1 LSVLAGGTMTKTNP
15 TFIRVHAWLPIIAL
29 SVAASCA
36 SSGQQTK
43 STQPGGE
50 TVVHLDMDPIKI
62 EATNDADGLHI
73 DAYDAPELFEHAG
86 KALSDSRFDDAAKEY
101 GKLLKS
107 FPESPYARPALYNL
121 GLTQIGKKEY
131 SAAIDSFKTL
141 IEKYPNH
148 ADAKDS
154 LFQLGACYA
163 EQGNWPSSA
172 EVFARLLER
181 KDLNSDDRIE
191 AISRRGFAQFNLN
204 DLDTAEKTF
213 RAAMAYKQTIES
225 EERLSTDFYLAFSQY
240 HLGQIFHQ
248 RFRKAALRLPEA
260 QLDKD
265 LEEKAHLLLTAQRA
279 YIDTIKF
286 GNPGWASAAGF
297 QVGSLYEELFD
308 AFMSVPVPQD
318 LDAEAR
324 TIYKEELH
332 KKIRILLEKS
342 LRWQRE
348 NLLMIERLG
357 VSSDWADKSKL
368 AYAKLLKLLD
378 PSLPG
383 PSEDIPGGR
392 SPSPGPSTIP
402 PPVPQA
408 PIRGGEAPKDS
419 SPSDGSAL
427 RRHVL

>member
-1 LSVLAGGTMTKTNP
+1 MTKTSKKSIH
-15 TFIRVHAWLPIIAL
+15 TRSCLPLIAFGF
-29 SVAASCA
+29 AAACA
-36 SSGQQTK
+36 STGQQTK
-43 STQPGGE
+43 SAQPGGE
-50 TVVHLDMDPIKI
+50 PVVHLDMDPIKI
-62 EATNDADGLHI
+62 EATTAADGIRI

-86 KALSDSRFDDAAKEY
+86 KALSENRFDDASKLY
-101 GKLLKS
+101 GKLIKN
-107 FPESPYARPALYNL
+107 FPDSAYARPALYNL
-121 GLTQIGKKEY
+121 GLAQIGKK
-131 SAAIDSFKTL
+131 AWPVAIDSFKGL
-141 IEKYPNH
+141 IEKYPSH
-148 ADAKDS
+148 VDAKDS
-154 LFQLGACYA
+154 MFQLGACYA
-163 EQGNWPSSA
+163 EQNNWPASA
-172 EVFARLLER
+172 EVFARLLDR
-181 KDLNSDDRIE
+181 SDLSADDRIE
-191 AISRRGFAQFNLN
+191 AIARRGFAQFNLN

-213 RAAMAYKQTIES
+213 RAAMAFKQKIEA

-240 HLGQIFHQ
+240 HLGQIFHL

-286 GNPGWASAAGF
+286 GNPAWASAAGF

-308 AFMSVPVPQD
+308 AFVSVPVPSQ

-324 TIYKEELH
+324 TIYQEELH

-357 VSSDWADKSKL
+357 VTTDWAEKSKL
-368 AYAKLLKLLD
+368 AYSKILRLLD
-378 PSLPG
+378 PKLPG
-383 PSEDIPGGR
+383 ANEEIPAGR
-392 SPSPGPSTIP
+392 QPAEAPGPAAPP

-408 PIRGGEAPKDS
+408 PFRGGESPKESAPSEGDT
-419 SPSDGSAL
+419 L

>member
-1 LSVLAGGTMTKTNP
+1 MTKTNMKSIHGHACLP
-15 TFIRVHAWLPIIAL
+15 LFIVGF
-29 SVAASCA
+29 AAACA
-36 SSGQQTK
+36 STGQRAK
-43 STQPGGE
+43 PAQPGGE
-50 TVVHLDMDPIKI
+50 PVVHLDMDPIKI
-62 EATNDADGLHI
+62 EATTEADGI
-73 DAYDAPELFEHAG
+73 RIEAFDAPELFEQGG
-86 KALSDSRFDDAAKEY
+86 KALSENRFDDAARLY
-101 GKLLKS
+101 GKLFKS
-107 FPESPYARPALYNL
+107 FPDSSYARPALYNL
-121 GLTQIGKKEY
+121 GLTHIGKKNWA
-131 SAAIDSFKTL
+131 AAIDSFNVL
-141 IEKYPNH
+141 IEKYPGH
-148 ADAKDS
+148 LDAKDS

-163 EQGNWPSSA
+163 EQNNWPASA
-172 EVFARLLER
+172 EVFARVLER
-181 KDLNSDDRIE
+181 GDLNADDRIE
-191 AISRRGFAQFNLN
+191 AIARRGFAQFNLN

-213 RAAMAYKQTIES
+213 RAAMVFKQKIET

-240 HLGQIFHQ
+240 HLGQILHL

-286 GNPGWASAAGF
+286 GNPAWASAAGF

-308 AFMSVPVPQD
+308 AFVNVPVPAQ

-324 TIYKEELH
+324 AIYQEELH

-357 VSSDWADKSKL
+357 VTTDWAEKSKL
-368 AYAKLLKLLD
+368 AYAKILRLLD
-378 PSLPG
+378 PKLPG
-383 PSEDIPGGR
+383 ASEE
-392 SPSPGPSTIP
+392 SPSGRQPAAVPGPAAPP

-408 PIRGGEAPKDS
+408 PFRGGESPKESAPSEGD
-419 SPSDGSAL
+419 AL